1 MKQYTIGID
10 YGTLSGR
17 ALLLDA
23 VTGEEVA
30 TSMLEY
36 PHAVM
41 DRTLPDG
48 TPLAPQSAYQ
58 HPADYLEVLRTT
70 ISEVL
75 AKANASPDEVVGLG
89 IDFTCCTLLPIRR
102 DGTPLCF
109 EEQYKSQP
117 HAYVKL
123 WKHHA
128 AQPQADRMTEI
139 AKERGEH
146 WLARYGGKLSS
157 EWAFPKIYE
166 TLLKAPEVFEDT
178 FRFLEAGDW
187 LSLLLTGEE
196 THAPCFAGLK
206 FCWDDR
212 DGFPS
217 DEYFTAVDP
226 RLAGLIGTKV
236 CDRINTIDEIAGRLT
251 AHGAELTG
259 LLPGTPFA
267 LPGPDAT
274 AAMPAL
280 GITEP
285 GVLMSIIGTSGVLLI
300 HDTEIKSVQGICG
313 YSNHGV
319 VPGLCT
325 YEAGQAG
332 VGDCF
337 DWFVKNCVPAHY
349 TEEAR
354 AQGIN
359 IHKYLR
365 HKASALR
372 IGESGLVA
380 LDWFNGNR
388 SVLQDADLSGLIVG
402 LHIGTRPE
410 EIYRALIESTAFGV
424 RRCIEAF
431 VAGGIRIDT
440 IRASGGI
447 AKKDELLMQ
456 IYADVCGRE
465 ISVIDTDQGGA
476 LGSAIYAAVA
486 AGLYPSVVEASKAL
500 SEKKATVYRPI
511 PENQAAYDKLYA
523 EYNILYDYFGKV
535 NPVMKKIRQ

>member
-17 ALLLDA
+17 TLLLDA
-23 VTGEEVA
+23 VTGETVA
-30 TSMLEY
+30 TSTLEY

-48 TPLAPQSAYQ
+48 TPLEPRSAYQ
-58 HPADYLEVLRTT
+58 HPNDYLDVLRVT
-70 ISEVL
+70 IPDVL
-75 AKANASPDEVVGLG
+75 AQAKATPEEVVGLG
-89 IDFTCCTLLPIRR
+89 IDFTCATILPIRE
-102 DGTPLCF
+102 DGTPLCL

-128 AQPQADRMTEI
+128 AQAQADRMTEI
-139 AKERGEH
+139 AKARGER

-166 TLLKAPEVFEDT
+166 TLLKAPEVYDDT

-187 LSLLLTGEE
+187 LSLLLTGTE
-196 THAPCFAGLK
+196 THAPFFAGLK

-217 DEYFTAVDP
+217 EDYFAAVDP
-226 RLAGLIGTKV
+226 RLVGLVGTKV
-236 CDRINTIDEIAGRLT
+236 CDRINAIDEIAGRLT
-251 AHGAELTG
+251 ARGAELTG
-259 LLPGTPFA
+259 LCEGTPLA
-267 LPGPDAT
+267 MPGPDASN
-274 AAMPAL
+274 AMPAL

-285 GVLMSIIGTSGVLLI
+285 GILMSIIGTSGVLLV
-300 HDTEIKSVQGICG
+300 HGKEVKDVEGICG
-313 YSNHGV
+313 YGNHGV

-349 TEEAR
+349 TEDAKSK
-354 AQGIN
+354 GMN

-365 HKASALR
+365 QKASALR
-372 IGESGLVA
+372 IGESGLIA

-388 SVLQDADLSGLIVG
+388 SVLQDASLSGLIVG

-410 EIYRALIESTAFGV
+410 EIYRALIESTAFGM
-424 RRCIEAF
+424 RRCMEAF
-431 VAGGIRIDT
+431 IDGGIEINS

-447 AKKDELLMQ
+447 AKKDEMLMQ

-486 AGLYPSVVEASKAL
+486 AGLYPSVVEASQAL
-500 SEKKATVYRPI
+500 SEKKSTVYRPI

-523 EYNILYDYFGKV
+523 EYNTLYDYFGKV